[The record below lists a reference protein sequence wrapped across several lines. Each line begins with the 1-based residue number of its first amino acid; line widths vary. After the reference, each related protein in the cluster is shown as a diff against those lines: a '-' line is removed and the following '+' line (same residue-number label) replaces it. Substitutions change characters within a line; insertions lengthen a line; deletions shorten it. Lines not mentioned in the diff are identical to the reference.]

1 MFATPPLHARFGKI
15 IHDIVHI
22 ILCPLVVE
30 DAQYEHRNSAVTERY
45 IPKRPTTIAMSNDV
59 QSSLFH
65 VVKQ

>member
-30 DAQYEHRNSAVTERY
+30 DAQYEHRNSAVTERQ
-45 IPKRPTTIAMSNDV
+45 ISNLTD
-59 QSSLFH
+59 LRIRDLLTDEATGR
-65 VVKQ
+65 